1 MLSKFINVLTAF
13 GRVIGL
19 YRRLQNQIISQI
31 INKDIRLNH
40 RLFETIAFKNVTVIL
55 RLGGKRHLIRHK
67 RNCDAIHGNY
77 TRGQWRTSIWPLP
90 EQYASN
96 VAYRT
101 SWPKKLFG
109 RVADVGLFIA
119 RRISGRLKACQTW
132 R

>member
-1 MLSKFINVLTAF
+1 MTAF

-67 RNCDAIHGNY
+67 RNCDMETTQGANGGHQSGLC
-77 TRGQWRTSIWPLP
+77 Q
-90 EQYASN
+90 SN
-96 VAYRT
+96 MHQM
-101 SWPKKLFG
+101 WHIG
-109 RVADVGLFIA
+109 RVGPRNCSDASPMWGFLL
-119 RRISGRLKACQTW
+119 RGGSLEG
-132 R
+132 